1 MALYQIAPKPE
12 MKVLDNFTLNIK
24 IIQDIE
30 TGRIAHHN
38 LSQEKDRH

>member
-1 MALYQIAPKPE
+1 MVRYQIASKSE

-24 IIQDIE
+24 IIHDIE
-30 TGRIAHHN
+30 TGRKEHHN